1 MANRRLSMRK
11 IREVLRLRWE
21 NRCSSRQIARSCGI
35 ARSTVEDYINR
46 AVRGP
51 GLSWPL
57 PPELDDTA
65 LETLLFSSSATV
77 PLALGKHHYP
87 SLEELHRELA
97 RPNMTLKLLWDEYKQ
112 AHPTD
117 TSIASFVSS
126 TTSGR
131 PNSMYRCA
139 SVTGPG
145 RRCLSIMPEK
155 PCRSSILALVR
166 SWKPV
171 SLLPRWGPAATPM
184 QRLLFPRICL
194 PGSAPMCGPSNSLR
208 VCRRFWFPII
218 CYRGSPIPVVTSRT
232 STRPSWPAP
241 SAI

>member
-1 MANRRLSMRK
+1 MFIPADCQ
-11 IREVLRLRWE
+11 ELRHRQKHRGGLYKP
-21 NRCSSRQIARSCGI
+21 CSKGP
-35 ARSTVEDYINR
+35 
-46 AVRGP
+46 P
-51 GLSWPL
+51 GLPWPL

-65 LETLLFSSSATV
+65 LEILLFPSSATV
-77 PLALGKHHYP
+77 PLALEKYHYP

-97 RPNMTLKLLWDEYKQ
+97 RPNMTLKLLWDKYKQ

-171 SLLPRWGPAATPM
+171 SLLPRWGPAAYTYAEAA
-184 QRLLFPRICL
+184 FPQDL
-194 PGSAPMCGPSNSLR
+194 PFLDRRPCAGLQILCGCVGDFGSR
-208 VCRRFWFPII
+208 
-218 CYRGSPIPVVTSRT
+218 
-232 STRPSWPAP
+232 
-241 SAI
+241 